1 MKRKTA
7 ELNLLKHSSDGIF
20 DFAVNLLLILILII
34 TVYPLYFIVI
44 ASLSDPDA
52 VNTGSM
58 LLYPI
63 GGKDRLLNFEGY
75 IRVFM
80 DNRIWRGYYNTIIY
94 TFFGTLLG
102 VTATI
107 LAGYSLSRKDLVGK
121 GPITGIF
128 VFTMYFG
135 GGLIP
140 TYMVVDKLHL
150 INTPLVMIILG
161 SISVYNIIIAKS
173 FFQNTMS
180 VELQEAAF
188 IDGCGNGI
196 FFLKI
201 VVPLSKSIISV
212 LTLYY
217 AVGHWNSFFS
227 ALIYLNNEKLYP
239 LQLILRDILIASQML
254 VSDTT
259 DIESIG
265 DAQRIA
271 ESLKYAVII
280 VSTLP
285 VLIMYPFL
293 QRYFIKGVMIGSV
306 KG

>member
-1 MKRKTA
+1 MIFFKKPCS
-7 ELNLLKHSSDGIF
+7 NFSDLSDTLF
-20 DFAVNLLLILILII
+20 DFIVNLILII
-34 TVYPLYFIVI
+34 ILLVALYPLYFVVI
-44 ASLSDPDA
+44 ASFSDPDA
-52 VNTGSM
+52 VNSGAM

-63 GGKDRLLNFEGY
+63 NKESGLINFQGY
-75 IRVFM
+75 IRVFK
-80 DNRIWRGYYNTIIY
+80 DHRIWLGYYNTILY
-94 TFFGTLLG
+94 TFFGTLIGLL
-102 VTATI
+102 ATT

-121 GPITGIF
+121 NLITAIF
-128 VFTMYFG
+128 VFTMYFS

-140 TYMVVDKLHL
+140 RYMVVDKLNL
-150 INTPLVMIILG
+150 INTPFIMILLG
-161 SISVYNIIIAKS
+161 SVSVYNIIIAKS
-173 FFQNTMS
+173 FFQNTIS
-180 VELQEAAF
+180 SELQDAAF
-188 IDGCGNGI
+188 IDGCGNGL

-201 VVPLSKSIISV
+201 VLPLSKSIVAV
-212 LTLYY
+212 LALYY
-217 AVGHWNSFFS
+217 AVGHWNSFFT

-254 VSDTT
+254 VSDIT
-259 DIESIG
+259 DMESIG

-293 QRYFIKGVMIGSV
+293 QRYFVKGVMIGSV